1 MKKFNKKIILVS
13 IIIIFIIGV
22 YYLFIRDRDYLESD
36 SSINIF
42 LNTNEEDE
50 GIGNKISITEDKEK
64 IVIYV
69 AGAVKNEGIYELD
82 ENSRI
87 ADCIEKA
94 GGLTDD
100 ANIKDINLAFVLEDG
115 MKVYIPKNS
124 EINEVKDDTSTYV
137 SKENGST
144 NTGTS
149 TSKNTSAKSSKI
161 NINTANQTDLE
172 TLPGIGPSTAQK
184 IINYRKENGKF
195 SSIEDIKKVSG
206 IGDSKYSKIKD
217 YITI

>member
-1 MKKFNKKIILVS
+1 MKKFNKKIILLS
-13 IIIIFIIGV
+13 IIIIFIIGI
-22 YYLFIRDRDYLESD
+22 YYLFMRDKDYLESD
-36 SSINIF
+36 SNMNI

-50 GIGNKISITEDKEK
+50 GIENKISITEEKEK

-124 EINEVKDDTSTYV
+124 EINEVKDETSTYV
-137 SKENGST
+137 SKENGSA

-206 IGDSKYSKIKD
+206 IGESKYSKIKD